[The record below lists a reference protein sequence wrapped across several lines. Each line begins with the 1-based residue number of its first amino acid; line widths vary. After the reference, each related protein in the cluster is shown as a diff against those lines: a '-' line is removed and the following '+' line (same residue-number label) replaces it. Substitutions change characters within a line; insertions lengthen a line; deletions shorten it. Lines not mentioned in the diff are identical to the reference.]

1 MKHAPVVIL
10 DRCNIPRIGESYCC
24 ELTLG
29 HSGCHQ
35 ATVDGYTFEYGPS
48 NPPMVPRQSREKRL
62 EMLLSSA
69 RDVIVEQRTTIAT
82 ERARLAR
89 AIETLRYVAEVYRSP
104 LCAEA
109 IREILSSNVW

>member
-1 MKHAPVVIL
+1 MKHPSVVIL
-10 DRCNIPRIGESYCC
+10 DRCNMPRIGEEYRC

-35 ATVDGYTFEYGPS
+35 ATVDGYTFEYGPA

-69 RDVIVEQRTTIAT
+69 RDVIVEQRTAIAT

-89 AIETLRYVAEVYRSP
+89 ALETLRYVADVYRSP

-109 IREILSSNVW
+109 IKEIEKS